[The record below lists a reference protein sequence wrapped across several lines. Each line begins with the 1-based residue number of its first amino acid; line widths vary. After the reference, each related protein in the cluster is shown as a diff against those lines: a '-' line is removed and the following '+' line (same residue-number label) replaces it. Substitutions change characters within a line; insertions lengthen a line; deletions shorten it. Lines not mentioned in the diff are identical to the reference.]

1 MALGIVVIA
10 IGTGAFLAG
19 LAGLRAGRTVPVW
32 SAVLAVAGAV
42 VAIGTLLVQRDPD
55 TASWVIAPMA
65 GAVLSLVHGRTLFA
79 QGGPFRT

>member
-10 IGTGAFLAG
+10 VGTGAFLAG
-19 LAGLRAGRTVPVW
+19 LAGLRAGRAVPLW

-55 TASWVIAPMA
+55 TASWLIAPMA
-65 GAVLSLVHGRTLFA
+65 GAVLSVVHGRTLFA

>member
-10 IGTGAFLAG
+10 VGTGAFLAG
-19 LAGLRAGRTVPVW
+19 LAGLRGGRAVPLW

-55 TASWVIAPMA
+55 TASWLIAPMA
-65 GAVLSLVHGRTLFA
+65 GAVLSVVHGRTLFA